1 MNNLDNREK
10 VKELDPAD
18 MYDAIRHFP
27 DQIRQT
33 ILVEADA
40 GLSATTIKR
49 LKNVIVCGMGGS
61 AIGGELA
68 YSILYETL
76 PIPIYICRNYLL
88 PGCAGAGSLV
98 IASSYSGNTEETLTA
113 FEQAQ
118 SKNCRLFAVTS
129 GGKLLRAAESAGIPH
144 ITLPPT
150 NLQPRAAL
158 GYLFVTLMM
167 LLNRLGFSPYG
178 TKEFESLAVFLD
190 KRATL
195 LESHIPSE
203 DNPAKHLALRLYGRI
218 PVIYS
223 GPQMTAAA
231 ATRFKG
237 QINENAKMPAFANQ
251 FPEMNH
257 NELVGW
263 KIIQAFRDY
272 LRILILRDRQ
282 DHARVA
288 ARMDIVGKMIEKEK
302 IEVIEIQS
310 EGEDVL
316 QRAFSLVQLGDF
328 VSYYLAILNNVDPTP
343 VAPISFLKEEL
354 AKIG

>member
-1 MNNLDNREK
+1 
-10 VKELDPAD
+10 
-18 MYDAIRHFP
+18 
-27 DQIRQT
+27 
-33 ILVEADA
+33 
-40 GLSATTIKR
+40 
-49 LKNVIVCGMGGS
+49 
-61 AIGGELA
+61 
-68 YSILYETL
+68 
-76 PIPIYICRNYLL
+76 
-88 PGCAGAGSLV
+88 
-98 IASSYSGNTEETLTA
+98 
-113 FEQAQ
+113 
-118 SKNCRLFAVTS
+118 
-129 GGKLLRAAESAGIPH
+129 
-144 ITLPPT
+144 
-150 NLQPRAAL
+150 
-158 GYLFVTLMM
+158 MM

-178 TKEFESLAVFLD
+178 VKEFEALAVFLD
-190 KRATL
+190 KRAAL

-203 DNPAKHLALRLYGRI
+203 DNPAKQLALRLYGRI

-223 GPQMTAAA
+223 GPQTTNAV

-263 KIIQAFRDY
+263 KVIQAFRDY

-316 QRAFSLVQLGDF
+316 QRVFSLIQLGDF